1 MGSRNT
7 LKGFA
12 EQHRLRM
19 NSDECHDAMVR
30 GKVGHLFAH
39 DAGWFGIVL
48 EAPANSTFLD
58 NTLRSRKRRAIA
70 AGLLL
75 RQEGD
80 FEAILLFEPTDAK
93 QARLA
98 IRLIQAKKIKKAPPP
113 TDAQLR
119 VRALFSSKARSKRPC
134 FDQNADAAVGQGGNR
149 YQSLGLADEPPI
161 ARKKKTKAQ
170 NTTLTDTP
178 RLSDDA
184 PTSTNRAIK
193 SPAIAISGFG
203 DGDSKLEV
211 NVSKNSGN
219 ESGLHR

>member
-134 FDQNADAAVGQGGNR
+134 FDQNADAAVGQGGNPATNHLDWR
-149 YQSLGLADEPPI
+149 MSRRLPGRKKRRRRTRHLRTLRGLAMMRQRRRTEPL
-161 ARKKKTKAQ
+161 
-170 NTTLTDTP
+170 N
-178 RLSDDA
+178 RLRSRFQDLA
-184 PTSTNRAIK
+184 MGMASWR
-193 SPAIAISGFG
+193 
-203 DGDSKLEV
+203 
-211 NVSKNSGN
+211 
-219 ESGLHR
+219 